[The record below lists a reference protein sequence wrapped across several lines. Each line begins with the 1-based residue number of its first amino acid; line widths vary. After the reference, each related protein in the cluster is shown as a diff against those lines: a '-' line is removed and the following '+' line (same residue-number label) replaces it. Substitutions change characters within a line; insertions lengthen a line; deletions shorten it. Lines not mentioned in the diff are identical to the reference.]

1 MVGVARPKNEEW
13 SSPFQEGNIGGD
25 KTHSGVFPRSH
36 DSHGYNLPK
45 VHHALAK
52 MPDYICEFRTG
63 MNFYSGPGEA
73 SHKWFVK
80 APGLKMQQHVSE
92 FATQTADQYYS
103 MMTIAKATW
112 FVDIRSTRRE
122 HKTKP
127 LMHVMKP
134 QYAVM
139 GQYSVYIVPNET
151 IRLKCTKTNKHVK
164 KVGLDE
170 RLVGVMISAIEL
182 LDTLVQKC
190 MVMKVRWTNTM
201 HIHFTTVQNGT
212 IVTTHNTIAILP
224 FKNSGIHPAWEWSPS
239 SSSVFCETNSM
250 VDVGAEVYLFI
261 WIMFGAWR
269 GTDSANVITSIGPT
283 MCCERLWGNWEQV
296 LVSPTERTMEW
307 IFCKICNKSKWLN

>member
-63 MNFYSGPGEA
+63 MNFYSGPGEV

-92 FATQTADQYYS
+92 FAIQTADQYYS

-112 FVDIRSTRRE
+112 FVDIRSTRSE

-212 IVTTHNTIAILP
+212 IVTTQLQYYPSKIPGFIRHENEVRAVVQCSVRPIP
-224 FKNSGIHPAWEWSPS
+224 WSMLEQKFICSFELCSEHGEEQIVPMS
-239 SSSVFCETNSM
+239 SRRSDPLCV
-250 VDVGAEVYLFI
+250 VKDYGATENKYL
-261 WIMFGAWR
+261 
-269 GTDSANVITSIGPT
+269 
-283 MCCERLWGNWEQV
+283 LV
-296 LVSPTERTMEW
+296 LLKGQWSEYFARFVTRV
-307 IFCKICNKSKWLN
+307 NG